1 MHILQVCSSSV
12 YMVLCKYIHQLQNIA
27 ADNNVRLKD
36 MFIVAGVP
44 TSTYYRAING
54 MDLRFDT
61 AERILKAFR
70 HVQLQSDTSSH
81 Q

>member
-1 MHILQVCSSSV
+1 
-12 YMVLCKYIHQLQNIA
+12 MVLCKYINQLQDIA
-27 ADNNVRLKD
+27 SENDVRLKD
-36 MFIVAGVP
+36 MFIAAGVP

-70 HVQLQSDTSSH
+70 HVQLQSDSSSN
-81 Q
+81 QS

>member
-1 MHILQVCSSSV
+1 
-12 YMVLCKYIHQLQNIA
+12 MVLCKYINQLQDIA
-27 ADNNVRLKD
+27 SENDVRLKD
-36 MFIVAGVP
+36 MFIVAGEP

-70 HVQLQSDTSSH
+70 HVQLQSDSSSN
-81 Q
+81 QS

>member
-1 MHILQVCSSSV
+1 
-12 YMVLCKYIHQLQNIA
+12 MVLCKYINQLQNIA
-27 ADNNVRLKD
+27 SENDVRLKD

-70 HVQLQSDTSSH
+70 HVQLQSDSSSN
-81 Q
+81 QS

>member
-1 MHILQVCSSSV
+1 
-12 YMVLCKYIHQLQNIA
+12 MVLCKYINQLQDIA
-27 ADNNVRLKD
+27 SENDVCIKD
-36 MFIVAGVP
+36 MLIVAGVP

-70 HVQLQSDTSSH
+70 HVQLQSDPSSN
-81 Q
+81 QS

>member
-1 MHILQVCSSSV
+1 
-12 YMVLCKYIHQLQNIA
+12 MVLCKYIHQLEEIA
-27 ADNNVRLKD
+27 TNNNVRLKD
-36 MFIVAGVP
+36 MFVRAGVP

-70 HVQLQSDTSSH
+70 HVQLQSDTSSN
-81 Q
+81 QS

>member
-1 MHILQVCSSSV
+1 
-12 YMVLCKYIHQLQNIA
+12 MVLCKYINQLQDIA
-27 ADNNVRLKD
+27 SENDVRLKD

-70 HVQLQSDTSSH
+70 HVQLQGDSSSN
-81 Q
+81 QS

>member
-1 MHILQVCSSSV
+1 
-12 YMVLCKYIHQLQNIA
+12 MVLCKYINQLQDIA
-27 ADNNVRLKD
+27 SENDVRLKD

-70 HVQLQSDTSSH
+70 HVQLQGDPSSN
-81 Q
+81 QS

>member
-1 MHILQVCSSSV
+1 
-12 YMVLCKYIHQLQNIA
+12 MVLCKYINQLQDIA
-27 ADNNVRLKD
+27 SKNDVRLKD

-61 AERILKAFR
+61 A
-70 HVQLQSDTSSH
+70 
-81 Q
+81 

>member
-1 MHILQVCSSSV
+1 
-12 YMVLCKYIHQLQNIA
+12 MVLCKYINQLQDIA
-27 ADNNVRLKD
+27 SENDVRLKD

-70 HVQLQSDTSSH
+70 HVQLQNDPSSN
-81 Q
+81 QS

>member
-1 MHILQVCSSSV
+1 
-12 YMVLCKYIHQLQNIA
+12 MVLCKYINQLQDIA
-27 ADNNVRLKD
+27 SENDVRLKD

-61 AERILKAFR
+61 AERILKALR
-70 HVQLQSDTSSH
+70 HVQLQSDSSSN
-81 Q
+81 QS

>member
-1 MHILQVCSSSV
+1 
-12 YMVLCKYIHQLQNIA
+12 MVLCKYINQLQDIA
-27 ADNNVRLKD
+27 SENDVRLKD
-36 MFIVAGVP
+36 MFIDAGVP

-70 HVQLQSDTSSH
+70 HVQLQSDSSSN
-81 Q
+81 QS

>member
-1 MHILQVCSSSV
+1 
-12 YMVLCKYIHQLQNIA
+12 MVLCKYINQLQDIA
-27 ADNNVRLKD
+27 FENDVRLKD

-70 HVQLQSDTSSH
+70 HVQLQSDSSSN
-81 Q
+81 QS

>member
-1 MHILQVCSSSV
+1 
-12 YMVLCKYIHQLQNIA
+12 MVLCKYINQLQDIA
-27 ADNNVRLKD
+27 SENDVRLTD

-70 HVQLQSDTSSH
+70 HVQLQSDSSSN
-81 Q
+81 QS

>member
-1 MHILQVCSSSV
+1 MLHICSSSEC
-12 YMVLCKYIHQLQNIA
+12 MVLCKYIHQLQDIA

>member
-1 MHILQVCSSSV
+1 
-12 YMVLCKYIHQLQNIA
+12 MVLCKYINQLQDIA
-27 ADNNVRLKD
+27 SENDVRLKD

-70 HVQLQSDTSSH
+70 HVQLQSETSANQSELERIGFVFSK
-81 Q
+81 

>member
-1 MHILQVCSSSV
+1 
-12 YMVLCKYIHQLQNIA
+12 MVLCKYINQLRDIA
-27 ADNNVRLKD
+27 SENDVRLKD

-70 HVQLQSDTSSH
+70 HVQLQSDSSSN
-81 Q
+81 QS

>member
-1 MHILQVCSSSV
+1 
-12 YMVLCKYIHQLQNIA
+12 MVLCKYINQLQDIA
-27 ADNNVRLKD
+27 SENDVRRKD
-36 MFIVAGVP
+36 MFIFAGVP

-70 HVQLQSDTSSH
+70 HVQLQSDPSSN
-81 Q
+81 QS

>member
-1 MHILQVCSSSV
+1 
-12 YMVLCKYIHQLQNIA
+12 MVLCRYINQLQDIA
-27 ADNNVRLKD
+27 SENDVRLKD

-70 HVQLQSDTSSH
+70 HVQLQSDSSSN
-81 Q
+81 QS